1 MQQTPAV
8 TFTAKLRSKTM
19 NHLTVVII
27 ALLIPATAMATGECK
42 QDRLKFC
49 KHAPHVAACLDK
61 HKAQLSEAC
70 KAKQARAKAKKNTEE
85 SAKRGKEEG
94 ATAQSGAQPLT
105 KEGCKTAGMKW
116 NYQSNVCG

>member
-1 MQQTPAV
+1 
-8 TFTAKLRSKTM
+8 M

-27 ALLIPATAMATGECK
+27 ALLIPATAMAKGDCK
-42 QDRLKFC
+42 QDRQTFC

-70 KAKQARAKAKKNTEE
+70 KAKREAARAKE